1 MLNPK
6 QNCHILYKHIY
17 KNPRADTYFH
27 SHVTYIMLV
36 QLLYLFLMTGFPTKE
51 SAPSFIFLVN
61 FFLFVDYIMS
71 TDNDT
76 TPALTPSPDQPPS
89 PSPPVITTTEA
100 HAEDPSAKTPS
111 TDVNEETAAPQEPS
125 NVNFEQERTFF
136 ETNKDN
142 LKNKIASLQS
152 ELEEERK
159 LADTLANKDAADDA
173 ELAKIRQ
180 FLETNSEEVNSLHDE
195 VKKINDA
202 LKELVKNNKS
212 KQEELKAQS
221 VEYASLVN
229 SDQARHLAG
238 KIKDI
243 RTFIGQL
250 EDFLVKEGVQG
261 PKSPQ

>member
-1 MLNPK
+1 
-6 QNCHILYKHIY
+6 
-17 KNPRADTYFH
+17 
-27 SHVTYIMLV
+27 
-36 QLLYLFLMTGFPTKE
+36 
-51 SAPSFIFLVN
+51 
-61 FFLFVDYIMS
+61 MS
-71 TDNDT
+71 TENDT
-76 TPALTPSPDQPPS
+76 TPALTPSPDQPS
-89 PSPPVITTTEA
+89 SPPPPVTATTETPN
-100 HAEDPSAKTPS
+100 EETTNKTPS

-125 NVNFEQERTFF
+125 NVNFEKERIFF

-180 FLETNSEEVNSLHDE
+180 FLDTNSEEISSLHDV
-195 VKKINDA
+195 VKNINAA
-202 LKELVKNNKS
+202 LKELVKNNKL

-221 VEYASLVN
+221 EEYASLVN

-243 RTFIGQL
+243 RTVLGQL

>member
-1 MLNPK
+1 
-6 QNCHILYKHIY
+6 
-17 KNPRADTYFH
+17 
-27 SHVTYIMLV
+27 
-36 QLLYLFLMTGFPTKE
+36 
-51 SAPSFIFLVN
+51 
-61 FFLFVDYIMS
+61 MS
-71 TDNDT
+71 TENDT
-76 TPALTPSPDQPPS
+76 TPALPPSPDQPS
-89 PSPPVITTTEA
+89 SPPPPVTATTETPN
-100 HAEDPSAKTPS
+100 EETTNKTPS

-125 NVNFEQERTFF
+125 NVNFEKERIFF

-180 FLETNSEEVNSLHDE
+180 FLDTNSEEISSLHDV
-195 VKKINDA
+195 VKNINAA
-202 LKELVKNNKS
+202 LKELVKNNKL

-221 VEYASLVN
+221 EEYASLVN

-243 RTFIGQL
+243 RTVLGQL